1 MNHSE
6 NYFISVDQAHE
17 KISQLI
23 IPVSGFERKSLMQAL
38 NRVLDEDIIATFAT
52 PPYDNSAMDGYALV
66 IDKNN
71 AEDLTKLEVIGTSF
85 AGHPFEQTVQP
96 GQAVRIM
103 TGAKVP
109 AGANAVVIQEN
120 TEKLDKNNILIQKLP
135 KMGENIRFIGE
146 DLKSG
151 DVILPKGKKLSPTD
165 LAYLASQGIA
175 EVTVKRKLRA
185 AFFSTGDELCSMG
198 EILGDGQIYDSNR
211 YSIYGMLTNLGL
223 DVIDMGIVKDDLQAI
238 EDTFIKA
245 AANADLVITSGGV
258 SVGDADYVKE
268 TLEKLG
274 DIDFWKISMKPGK
287 PLAFGK
293 LNNSLFFGLP
303 GNPVSVIATF
313 YQMVQVAINQLSAQ
327 AVSENNAYT
336 ILATTKDFIKKR
348 SGRTDFQRGIFSADE
363 DGNVSVKLAGTQASH
378 ILTSM
383 SKANCFIVLDKDLG
397 NVEAGNTV
405 KIQPFHG
412 LLG

>member
-1 MNHSE
+1 MNNSE
-6 NYFISVDQAHE
+6 NYFITVEQARE

-23 IPVSGFERKSLMQAL
+23 EPVSGFERKNLLQAL
-38 NRVLDEDIIATFAT
+38 NRVLDEDILATFAT
-52 PPYDNSAMDGYALV
+52 PPYDNSAMDGYALAV
-66 IDKNN
+66 DENN
-71 AEDLTKLEVIGTSF
+71 SSDLNNLQVIGSSF

-109 AGANAVVIQEN
+109 MGANAVVMQEN
-120 TEKLDKNNILIQKLP
+120 TEKTDDNTIKVLKDVKIA
-135 KMGENIRFIGE
+135 ENIRFTGE

-151 DVILPKGKKLSPTD
+151 DVILQKGKKLSPTD
-165 LAYLASQGIA
+165 LAYLATQGIA
-175 EVTVKRKLRA
+175 EVTVKRRLRA

-198 EILGDGQIYDSNR
+198 QILGDGQIYDSNR

-223 DVIDMGIVKDDLQAI
+223 DVIDMGIIKDNRQAI
-238 EDTFIKA
+238 EETFIKA

-268 TLEKLG
+268 TLDKLG
-274 DIDFWKISMKPGK
+274 NIDFWKISMKPGK

-293 LNNSLFFGLP
+293 LNDSLFFGLP
-303 GNPVSVIATF
+303 GNPVAVIATF
-313 YQMVQVAINQLSAQ
+313 YQMVQVAIKQLSSQ
-327 AVSENNAYT
+327 TENAAGYT
-336 ILATTKDFIKKR
+336 ILATTEDFIKKR
-348 SGRTDFQRGIFSADE
+348 PGRTDFQRGIFSSDK
-363 DGNVSVKLAGTQASH
+363 DGNVTVKLAGTQASH

-383 SKANCFIVLDKDLG
+383 SKANCFIELDKDQA
-397 NVEAGNTV
+397 NVEPGNNV
-405 KIQPFHG
+405 KIQPFYG